1 MVSPLP
7 SVRNQAALL
16 LLYQTGEIM
25 SSLSIGYSHH
35 QSFTDRFKKLDTDND
50 GKISKDEFIAG
61 APKGTDSTQASNLY
75 DQLVQAAS
83 SSSSS
88 TASSSSTSS
97 TDSTST
103 GLSASDLQTAFQSL
117 SGSTRSAMF
126 QMQASGQYGPP
137 PPPPSDDDSSSTDQ
151 TDGTDGST
159 STSSTSD
166 TASSRFHNFF
176 AKLDADGDGKVSKDE
191 FVAAA
196 PPGMDATK
204 AGDFYDQLAKAAAS
218 SNASS
223 SSDTTTATS
232 DTSVDGLSESD
243 LKTAFDSL
251 RPQGPRLAQA
261 SDQSQTTQQSVNDL
275 LKHISDDLDQIL
287 TASNTS
293 STSSTSS
300 TSGTSSSASSSAAS
314 TTVASSSDSSA
325 DTDSSSTDQNSTT
338 IADELSVISKQ
349 LEKLLAARK
358 SYGMANASFAPFM
371 GSTTQAAA

>member
-1 MVSPLP
+1 
-7 SVRNQAALL
+7 
-16 LLYQTGEIM
+16 M
-25 SSLSIGYSHH
+25 SSLSIHSGHH
-35 QSFTDRFKKLDTDND
+35 QSFADRFKKLDTDSD
-50 GKISKDEFIAG
+50 GKISKDEFVAG

-88 TASSSSTSS
+88 STSTSS
-97 TDSTST
+97 DSSST

-117 SGSTRSAMF
+117 SGSTRQAMF

-137 PPPPSDDDSSSTDQ
+137 PPPPSDQSTQDISSSDQ
-151 TDGTDGST
+151 TDGTDDST
-159 STSSTSD
+159 STISASG

-191 FVAAA
+191 FIASA
-196 PPGMDATK
+196 PPGMDSTK
-204 AGDFYDQLAKAAAS
+204 AGEFYDKLAKAAAS
-218 SNASS
+218 SDTSTS
-223 SSDTTTATS
+223 SSDSTS
-232 DTSVDGLSESD
+232 AGLSESD

-251 RPQGPRLAQA
+251 RPQGPKLAQA
-261 SDQSQTTQQSVNDL
+261 QSQDGTTSINDL

-293 STSSTSS
+293 S
-300 TSGTSSSASSSAAS
+300 SSSAAS
-314 TTVASSSDSSA
+314 STASAATATTVSSTDTST
-325 DTDSSSTDQNSTT
+325 DTDSSSTGSTS

-358 SYGMANASFAPFM
+358 TYGMANAGFAPFM
-371 GSTTQAAA
+371 GTTTQAAA